1 MTDTEFITQLYD
13 TDSESKQFNLSSYD
27 DIDFEDFMKDT
38 APRAAVLKVK
48 TFYLTRMKSL

>member
-48 TFYLTRMKSL
+48 TFYLTRIKSL